1 MSLFPAS
8 SIPAGATGYD
18 IDNSLRFN
26 DNDSAYLSKAWG
38 SAPTNAN
45 KFTYSVWVKRGN
57 LDSSAGQHWLLGAT
71 LGAESNIKI
80 QADAIKVHLTGSN
93 YDFNT
98 SQLFRDSSAWY
109 HLLFIYDSDDGTA
122 SDRFKIYVNGVRVT
136 DFSTSSTIPSGTDN
150 EFTKNGVTATI
161 GAYDGSNHIFDGL
174 LSEVHFIDGTALDPT
189 SFGETG
195 TYGEWKAKKV
205 SGLTYGTNGF
215 YLDFKT
221 SGTLGNDANGS
232 NNWTTNNLASTDQM
246 LDTPT
251 NNFATFNP
259 LARHDGLTLAE
270 GNTRGYRGSGA
281 WAPYFCTMGMT
292 SGKWYWEVYVKAS
305 NDIYLGMTTDNWVGT
320 GAISTAGAYS
330 IYSVSNGTGYR
341 YDNGVSTYV
350 YTFQGNYEWHW
361 GADIIIQFAYD
372 ADTGK
377 FWMGKANT
385 WFSSGNPSTGATPL
399 LTVAAENRDRM
410 LPAGSPNSSNTNI
423 FLNFGQDSSFA
434 GEKTAQGNQDGNEI
448 GDFYYTPPSGFLAL
462 CTKNLPDPAVIPSE
476 HFNTVL
482 YTGNGTT
489 SSTTQVITTDIQP
502 DLVWMKCRSNLTSN
516 RIVDAVRGVDVTLYS
531 DTDNG
536 DYANVGSD
544 ITAFGSTSFTLT
556 GDGAGTNRNGRTYV
570 AWNWKAGN
578 ATLGTGDFTQGSTA
592 STCSRNADAG
602 FSIVSYTGTGSV
614 ATIGHGLSKKPEL
627 IIAKTRNDVEDWGVY
642 SEDIGAGYRLKLNS
656 TVASASNN
664 GFWNSTEPTTS
675 LFTVGTANTTNWS
688 GKTYIA
694 YCFHS
699 VDGYSKVGTYKGN
712 GVGGATGQGPFVYL
726 GFRPAY
732 IMIKRSSSSTAYTNW
747 IIYDS
752 KRDGWN
758 QGAENVGGNKYVYA
772 DSSAA
777 EANMY
782 TLNTFS
788 NGFTIYDNYE
798 VFNTTDATHVF
809 IAFAESPFKHTNAR

>member
-556 GDGAGTNRNGRTYV
+556 GDGAGTNSNGRTYV
-570 AWNWKAGN
+570 AWNWKAN
-578 ATLGTGDFTQGSTA
+578 GTGVSNTNGSIT
-592 STCSRNADAG
+592 STVSANADAG
-602 FSIVSYTGTGSV
+602 FSIVKWTSPGLSSGQS
-614 ATIGHGLSKKPEL
+614 ATIGHGLSKTPDMVIVK
-627 IIAKTRNDVEDWGVY
+627 RRDSSG
-642 SEDIGAGYRLKLNS
+642 
-656 TVASASNN
+656 
-664 GFWNSTEPTTS
+664 
-675 LFTVGTANTTNWS
+675 NWS
-688 GKTYIA
+688 IGTTDLGWNNFLYFTTAVKGTSAGAWNNTSPTPTVFTIGSYDHVSSGTQVA

-699 VDGYSKVGTYKGN
+699 VDGYSKVGSYSSNNSTDG
-712 GVGGATGQGPFVYL
+712 TFIFL
-726 GFRPAY
+726 GFRPRYMLMKA
-732 IMIKRSSSSTAYTNW
+732 IAGLTDNW
-747 IIYDS
+747 LIYDS
-752 KRDGWN
+752 ERSTY
-758 QGAENVGGNKYVYA
+758 NVVGHRLWA

-777 EANMY
+777 ESSV
-782 TLNTFS
+782 THIDFLS
-788 NGFTIYDNYE
+788 NGAKIRTADGGINY
-798 VFNTTDATHVF
+798 TGDYLYL
-809 IAFAESPFKHTNAR
+809 AFAEHPFKHTNAR